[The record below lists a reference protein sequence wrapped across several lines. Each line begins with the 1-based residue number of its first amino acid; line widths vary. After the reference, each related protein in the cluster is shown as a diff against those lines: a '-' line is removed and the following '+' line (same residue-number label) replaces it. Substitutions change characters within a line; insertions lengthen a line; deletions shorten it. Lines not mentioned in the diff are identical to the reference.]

1 MKMRNF
7 KLIVLLLSFFLMVT
21 ACQTVQEKTDKIVEQ
36 ENKRLGKYIG
46 QLSSEL
52 KIDLGNP
59 DEDFKNEKGNQV
71 LVYKT
76 KKYGISCERKFEV
89 DTNSCLLYT
98 SPSPRDLP

>member
-7 KLIVLLLSFFLMVT
+7 KLIVLLLSFSLRVT

-36 ENKRLGKYIG
+36 ENKRLSKYIG

-89 DTNSCLLYT
+89 DTNSVVIGFSSKGCF
-98 SPSPRDLP
+98 

>member
-1 MKMRNF
+1 MRNF
-7 KLIVLLLSFFLMVT
+7 KLIVLLLSFLLMVT

-76 KKYGISCERKFEV
+76 KKYGISCERKFVV
-89 DTNSCLLYT
+89 DTNSVVIGFSSKGCF
-98 SPSPRDLP
+98 

>member
-7 KLIVLLLSFFLMVT
+7 KLIVLLLSCFLMVT

-89 DTNSCLLYT
+89 DTNSVVIGFSSKGCF
-98 SPSPRDLP
+98 

>member
-1 MKMRNF
+1 MRNF
-7 KLIVLLLSFFLMVT
+7 KLIMFLLSFFLMVT

-89 DTNSCLLYT
+89 DTNSVVIGFSSKGCF
-98 SPSPRDLP
+98 

>member
-59 DEDFKNEKGNQV
+59 DEDFKNEKGNQI

-89 DTNSCLLYT
+89 DTNSVVIGFSSKGCF
-98 SPSPRDLP
+98 

>member
-7 KLIVLLLSFFLMVT
+7 KLILLLLSFFLMVT

-36 ENKRLGKYIG
+36 ENKRLSKYIG

-59 DEDFKNEKGNQV
+59 DEDFKT
-71 LVYKT
+71 LLPF
-76 KKYGISCERKFEV
+76 I
-89 DTNSCLLYT
+89 TNSGT
-98 SPSPRDLP
+98 ITK

>member
-1 MKMRNF
+1 MRNF
-7 KLIVLLLSFFLMVT
+7 KLIVLLLSFFLVVT
-21 ACQTVQEKTDKIVEQ
+21 GCQTVQEKTDKIVEQ

-89 DTNSCLLYT
+89 DTNSVVIGFSSKGCF
-98 SPSPRDLP
+98 

>member
-7 KLIVLLLSFFLMVT
+7 KLIVFLLSFFLTVT

-89 DTNSCLLYT
+89 DTNSVVIGFSSKGCF
-98 SPSPRDLP
+98 

>member
-1 MKMRNF
+1 MRNF
-7 KLIVLLLSFFLMVT
+7 KLIALLLSFFLMVT

-89 DTNSCLLYT
+89 DTNSVVIGFSSKGCF
-98 SPSPRDLP
+98 

>member
-1 MKMRNF
+1 MRNF
-7 KLIVLLLSFFLMVT
+7 KLIVLLLSFLLMVT
-21 ACQTVQEKTDKIVEQ
+21 ACQTVQEKTDKIIEQ

-89 DTNSCLLYT
+89 DTNSVVIGFSSKGCF
-98 SPSPRDLP
+98 

>member
-1 MKMRNF
+1 MRNF
-7 KLIVLLLSFFLMVT
+7 KSIVLLLSFFLMVT

-89 DTNSCLLYT
+89 DTNSVVIGFSSKGCF
-98 SPSPRDLP
+98 

>member
-1 MKMRNF
+1 MRNF

-89 DTNSCLLYT
+89 DTNSAVSYT
-98 SPSPRDLP
+98 HLTLPTNSRV

>member
-1 MKMRNF
+1 MSNF
-7 KLIVLLLSFFLMVT
+7 KLIALLLSFFLMVT

-89 DTNSCLLYT
+89 DTNSVVIGFSSKGCF
-98 SPSPRDLP
+98 

>member
-1 MKMRNF
+1 MRNF

-59 DEDFKNEKGNQV
+59 DENFKNEKGNQV

-89 DTNSCLLYT
+89 DTNSVVIGFSSKGCF
-98 SPSPRDLP
+98 

>member
-1 MKMRNF
+1 MRNF
-7 KLIVLLLSFFLMVT
+7 KLIVLLLSCLLTVS

-89 DTNSCLLYT
+89 DTNSVVIGFSSKGCF
-98 SPSPRDLP
+98 

>member
-1 MKMRNF
+1 MRNF

-52 KIDLGNP
+52 KIDLGNS

-76 KKYGISCERKFEV
+76 KKYGISCERKF
-89 DTNSCLLYT
+89 
-98 SPSPRDLP
+98 

>member
-1 MKMRNF
+1 MRNF
-7 KLIVLLLSFFLMVT
+7 KLIVLLLSFSLMVT
-21 ACQTVQEKTDKIVEQ
+21 ACQTVKEKTDKIVEQ

-89 DTNSCLLYT
+89 DTNSVVIGFSSKGCF
-98 SPSPRDLP
+98 

>member
-1 MKMRNF
+1 MRNF
-7 KLIVLLLSFFLMVT
+7 KLIVLLISSFLMVS
-21 ACQTVQEKTDKIVEQ
+21 ACQTVQEKTDQIVEQ

-59 DEDFKNEKGNQV
+59 DEDFKNEKGNQI

-89 DTNSCLLYT
+89 DTNSVVIGFSSKGCF
-98 SPSPRDLP
+98 

>member
-1 MKMRNF
+1 MRNF

-21 ACQTVQEKTDKIVEQ
+21 ACQTVQEKTDKIVEE

-59 DEDFKNEKGNQV
+59 DEDFKNEKGNQI

-89 DTNSCLLYT
+89 DTNSVVIGFSSKGCF
-98 SPSPRDLP
+98 

>member
-7 KLIVLLLSFFLMVT
+7 KFIVLLLSFSLMVT

-36 ENKRLGKYIG
+36 ENKRLSKYIG

-89 DTNSCLLYT
+89 DTNSVVIGFSSKGCF
-98 SPSPRDLP
+98 

>member
-1 MKMRNF
+1 MKMRKF
-7 KLIVLLLSFFLMVT
+7 KLILLLISFFLMVT
-21 ACQTVQEKTDKIVEQ
+21 ACQTLQEKTDKIVEQ
-36 ENKRLGKYIG
+36 ENKRLSKYIG

-59 DEDFKNEKGNQV
+59 DEDFKNEKGNQI

-89 DTNSCLLYT
+89 DTNSVVIGFSSKGCF
-98 SPSPRDLP
+98 

>member
-1 MKMRNF
+1 MRNF
-7 KLIVLLLSFFLMVT
+7 KLIVLLLSFFFMIS

-76 KKYGISCERKFEV
+76 KKYGIPCERKFEI
-89 DTNSCLLYT
+89 NSNGTIVKFSSSGCI
-98 SPSPRDLP
+98 

>member
-7 KLIVLLLSFFLMVT
+7 KLIVLLLSFSLTVT

-71 LVYKT
+71 VVYKT

-89 DTNSCLLYT
+89 DTNSVVIGFSSKGCF
-98 SPSPRDLP
+98 

>member
-1 MKMRNF
+1 MRNF
-7 KLIVLLLSFFLMVT
+7 KLVVLLLSFFLMIT

-89 DTNSCLLYT
+89 NTNSVVIGFSSKGCF
-98 SPSPRDLP
+98 

>member
-71 LVYKT
+71 LAV
-76 KKYGISCERKFEV
+76 S
-89 DTNSCLLYT
+89 YT
-98 SPSPRDLP
+98 HLTLPTITRV

>member
-1 MKMRNF
+1 MRNF
-7 KLIVLLLSFFLMVT
+7 KLIVLLLSFSLMVT

-89 DTNSCLLYT
+89 DTNSVVIGFLSKGCF
-98 SPSPRDLP
+98 

>member
-7 KLIVLLLSFFLMVT
+7 KLIVLLLSFFLIVT

-36 ENKRLGKYIG
+36 ENKRLSKYIG

-89 DTNSCLLYT
+89 DTNSVVIGFSSKGCF
-98 SPSPRDLP
+98 

>member
-1 MKMRNF
+1 MRNL
-7 KLIVLLLSFFLMVT
+7 KLIMLLLSFFLMVT

-52 KIDLGNP
+52 KIDIGNP

-89 DTNSCLLYT
+89 DTNSVVIGFSSKGCF
-98 SPSPRDLP
+98 

>member
-1 MKMRNF
+1 MRNF

-46 QLSSEL
+46 KLSSEL

-89 DTNSCLLYT
+89 DTNSVVIGFSSKGCF
-98 SPSPRDLP
+98 

>member
-1 MKMRNF
+1 MRNF
-7 KLIVLLLSFFLMVT
+7 KLVVLLLSFFLMTT

-89 DTNSCLLYT
+89 DTNSVVIGFSSKGCF
-98 SPSPRDLP
+98 

>member
-1 MKMRNF
+1 MRNF
-7 KLIVLLLSFFLMVT
+7 KLIVLLLGFFLMVT

-89 DTNSCLLYT
+89 DTNSVVIGFSSKGCF
-98 SPSPRDLP
+98 

>member
-1 MKMRNF
+1 MKNF
-7 KLIVLLLSFFLMVT
+7 KLIVLLLSFSLMVT

-89 DTNSCLLYT
+89 DTNSVVIGFSSKGCF
-98 SPSPRDLP
+98 

>member
-7 KLIVLLLSFFLMVT
+7 KLIVLLLCFFLMVT

-76 KKYGISCERKFEV
+76 RKYGISCERKFEV
-89 DTNSCLLYT
+89 DTNSVVIGFSSKGCF
-98 SPSPRDLP
+98 

>member
-1 MKMRNF
+1 MRNF
-7 KLIVLLLSFFLMVT
+7 KLIVLLLSFSLMVT
-21 ACQTVQEKTDKIVEQ
+21 ACQTLQEKTDKIVEQ

-89 DTNSCLLYT
+89 DTNSVVIGFSSKGCF
-98 SPSPRDLP
+98 

>member
-1 MKMRNF
+1 MRNF
-7 KLIVLLLSFFLMVT
+7 KLIVLLLSCLLMVT

-89 DTNSCLLYT
+89 DTNSVVIGFSSKGCF
-98 SPSPRDLP
+98 